1 MIHKHEPG
9 TWKLGDP
16 EYAPKGFR
24 KIYGGAYGH
33 HPIGQVVSRK
43 SRKEEDYA
51 NALLITAAPDL
62 LASLK
67 EVFNQLLWNSPE
79 KRRAEAAIN
88 KAQGVTDDSD

>member
-1 MIHKHEPG
+1 MAQKHTPG
-9 TWKLGDP
+9 PWELNDP
-16 EYAPKGFR
+16 EDDPKGFR
-24 KIYGGAYGH
+24 KIYGGTYANR
-33 HPIGQVVSRK
+33 PIGQVVSRK
-43 SRKEEDYA
+43 SRREEDYA

-88 KAQGVTDDSD
+88 KAEGRCSND